1 MSNEVKTKE
10 KIDMD
15 PKYIV
20 KLTVTLLGTCLIV
33 ALLLGLVNG
42 VTAGPIAEINQ
53 QKTEAAMLAVVS
65 DPDNTT
71 FSDALELSGDMTAA
85 ATAAGGTLN
94 EMYEVQVNGEAA
106 GEAAGYAVKVTASG
120 SQGSIEMMV
129 GVDAEGAVTGVSV
142 VNHSETSGIGTK
154 VVGNEPTASGVGVL
168 DQFIGKSAADGT
180 LTVGTNVDAITG
192 ATVSTKGV
200 TAGVNAALA
209 AVAAMG

>member
-106 GEAAGYAVKVTASG
+106 GYAVKVTASG

-154 VVGNEPTASGVGVL
+154 VVGNEPTASG
-168 DQFIGKSAADGT
+168 AADGT

>member
-1 MSNEVKTKE
+1 MNRRL
-10 KIDMD
+10 MD
-15 PKYIV
+15 V
-20 KLTVTLLGTCLIV
+20 SEQVTPQMF
-33 ALLLGLVNG
+33 LLLSQ
-42 VTAGPIAEINQ
+42 TIAY
-53 QKTEAAMLAVVS
+53 AADV
-65 DPDNTT
+65 
-71 FSDALELSGDMTAA
+71 LEEMCIRDRSGDMTAA

-94 EMYEVQVNGEAA
+94 EMYEVQVN